1 METYPDMNTV
11 MEAIMNDPEA
21 AAAATE
27 MMALQAEYGELLS
40 KVFLGVLGAAL
51 IVGLLMLI
59 ATWRIFKKAGTGGW
73 KALIPV
79 YNSYSLIKISWK
91 TRYFW
96 ILLALSIVS
105 VTLGEVMLYFPDYE
119 LYFLVA
125 NLVCA
130 IAALIISVKAEIKLA
145 KAFGKGV
152 GFAVGM
158 IFLPFIFYPILGFG
172 KAKFR
177 RRKKR
182 RKQLPAPEQA

>member
-177 RRKKR
+177 RRKRR
-182 RKQLPAPEQA
+182 RKIAPAVEEV